1 MQAARCRD
9 GCPATSADFV
19 AARRPIVVTGS
30 NTAAMAASVT
40 AAYPATIT
48 TSIATS
54 GSTTA
59 ASSTASSS
67 TSATSATTFGQRG
80 TYRQSGDCESDHEH
94 SKSCHVAPPP

>member
-19 AARRPIVVTGS
+19 AARRSIVVTGS
-30 NTAAMAASVT
+30 NT

-67 TSATSATTFGQRG
+67 TSATTAATFGQRG

>member
-19 AARRPIVVTGS
+19 AARRPIVLTGS

-54 GSTTA
+54 GSSTA

-67 TSATSATTFGQRG
+67 TAASATTFGQRG

>member
-19 AARRPIVVTGS
+19 AARRPIVLTGS

-54 GSTTA
+54 GSSTA

-67 TSATSATTFGQRG
+67 TAASATTFGQRG
-80 TYRQSGDCESDHEH
+80 TYRQSADCESDHEH